1 MKRFKTINV
10 ITVILLLCAIGLT
23 YHAYK
28 RVAEETSSP
37 VYVVPLRGTI
47 SGGTADFIRRAI
59 RDAEK
64 HQARSILVELSTFGG
79 DSDAMKEIGEILDK
93 TVIPLYTFVDGKA
106 ISAGAYIAMAGEKVA
121 MTPAS
126 VMGASQPRKVIS
138 GEPLPE
144 KELSAFRK
152 LFRAQAESRARKT
165 GVELN
170 PLIAEA
176 MVDQEIAIPD
186 VTLKGKLLTLTAKR
200 AVELK
205 YADFIA
211 ENRNDVL
218 MQLEL
223 ADARIVQVH
232 QTPVEGLVRILTD
245 PFFSLFLLT
254 IGFTALIIEVFTVG
268 FGIAGTIGI
277 TSILLFFGAR
287 ILSGLAGIEVIFL
300 FILGIVLLAV
310 EIFVTPGFGV
320 SGALGLASVGAS
332 VVLSYS
338 NSSQAWLSLGLS
350 TIWTL
355 VFVAGSMQFLQRSG
369 VFRRLTLQTAQS
381 REEGYTAVPVYQ
393 DYVGQ
398 EGVVLNTLRPAGTGE
413 FAGERLDIV
422 SEGEYLTPGTRVRII
437 RVEGRRIVVRS
448 ID

>member
-1 MKRFKTINV
+1 MKRFKAVNV
-10 ITVILLLCAIGLT
+10 ITIILLLCAIGLT
-23 YHAYK
+23 HLAYQ

-37 VYVVPLRGTI
+37 VYIVPIKGTI

-64 HQARSILVELSTFGG
+64 HQARAILVEISTFGG
-79 DSDAMKEIGEILDK
+79 EIGAMKEIGETLDK

-126 VMGASQPRKVIS
+126 VIGASQPRNIK
-138 GEPLPE
+138 GDPLPE

-152 LFRAQAESRARKT
+152 LFRAQAEARALKT
-165 GVELN
+165 GVELD

-186 VTLKGKLLTLTAKR
+186 VTLKGKLLTLTAQR

-211 ENRNDVL
+211 ENRNDAL

-232 QTPVEGLVRILTD
+232 QTPVEGLVRVLTN
-245 PFFSLFLLT
+245 PYFSPFLLA

-268 FGIAGTIGI
+268 FGVAGTIGI
-277 TSILLFFGAR
+277 SSILLFFGAR
-287 ILSGLAGIEVIFL
+287 ILSGLAGIEVVFL

-355 VFVAGSMQFLQRSG
+355 VFIAFSMQFLQRSG

-381 REEGYTAVPVYQ
+381 REEGYTAVPVLQ
-393 DYVGQ
+393 DYVGL

-422 SEGEYLTPGTRVRII
+422 SEGEYLTPGTKVRII
-437 RVEGRRIVVRS
+437 RMEGRRIVVRS